1 MIEPIEKFGLPP
13 LIEKGL
19 RERGIEKL
27 TPPQAEA
34 IRRGLLKGRNIL
46 VATPTASGKTL
57 IAEIAMIGAVLRGGM
72 GIYATPLKALANE
85 KFEEF
90 RFWERYG
97 VRVGI
102 STGDYEEP
110 GEELGRYDIIVA
122 TYERLDSIL
131 RNKPSWLRRVGV
143 FVIDEMHNIND
154 GERGP
159 IVELIATRALYLGK
173 QVVGLSAT
181 IGNPEA
187 LARWLGA
194 ELVKCDW
201 RPVRLV
207 EGYFDRVRR
216 EIVFSDGRVEEVESD
231 VVTHSVAKAMNE
243 DYQLLIFRQARKH
256 AEGMAERIAPLVDRF
271 LEPAERRELE
281 KLVAEL
287 RSSTSSRIE
296 FESLKPLIEKGV
308 AFHHA
313 GLSLGARRVVEKGF
327 RSRLIKVVVATP
339 TLAAGINLPARR
351 VLIYTKRF
359 ENGQWVR
366 IPIAEYK
373 QMAGRAGRPGLD
385 PYGEAVIVDADP
397 YTARRYVEG
406 KPENVESRLW
416 SERALRIHILATI
429 VSGYARSYTEIV
441 NFFSRTFGASG
452 AKIILAQRMIL
463 DAIRSLE
470 HMNMISRRDGYLEP
484 SPLGEAVSRLYID
497 PATAH
502 IIAKYLS
509 LEGERDLG
517 ELYYLTL
524 IAMTPDFERVRV
536 TRYRQLEEEAEALA
550 SEGEIPPPPTEVGL
564 DNLIEWSSWVR
575 AYKIARILYAWI
587 SEVEEDS
594 IVETYGIGVGDLAS
608 IVDTATW
615 LTHAAARVCSV
626 AGLEKHARKLEVLA
640 KRVEHGVKEDA
651 VELVEVKG
659 VGRARARVLINA
671 GIRSV
676 EQLARASIASI
687 ARLPLFGEKI
697 ARQVIE
703 SAKQLL
709 ERKKA
714 ARS

>member
-1 MIEPIEKFGLPP
+1 MIEPIDRFELPP
-13 LIEKGL
+13 VILRGL
-19 RERGIEKL
+19 RERGIERF

-57 IAEIAMIGAVLRGGM
+57 IAEIAMVNAVLRGCI

-90 RFWERYG
+90 RFWEKYG

-131 RNKPSWLRRVGV
+131 RNKPSWLKRVGTV
-143 FVIDEMHNIND
+143 VIDEMHNIND
-154 GERGP
+154 GDRGP

-187 LARWLGA
+187 LAKWLGA
-194 ELVKCDW
+194 ELVRCEW

-207 EGYFDRVRR
+207 EGYFDRFRR
-216 EIVFSDGRVEEVESD
+216 EIVFSDGRVEEVEAD
-231 VVTHSVAKAMNE
+231 VVTHSVSKAMNE
-243 DYQLLIFRQARKH
+243 DYQLLIFRQSRKH
-256 AEGMAERIAPLVDRF
+256 AEGMAEKVAPIVERF
-271 LEPAERRELE
+271 LEPGEKRELE

-287 RSSTSSRIE
+287 RASTSSRIE
-296 FESLKPLIEKGV
+296 FESLKPLIERGV

-313 GLSLGARRVVEKGF
+313 GLSLGARKVVERGF
-327 RSRLIKVVVATP
+327 RQRLIKVIAATP

-366 IPIAEYK
+366 IPVAEYK

-397 YTARRYVEG
+397 RTARAYVEG
-406 KPENVESRLW
+406 QPESVESRLW
-416 SERALRIHILATI
+416 SERALRIHVLATV
-429 VSGYARSYTEIV
+429 VSGYARTYTEILS
-441 NFFSRTFGASG
+441 FFSKTFGASG
-452 AKIILAQRMIL
+452 ARIFLAQKLIL
-463 DAIRSLE
+463 ETLSSLE
-470 HMNMISRRDGYLEP
+470 RMRMVLRSGGSLEP
-484 SPLGEAVSRLYID
+484 TPLGEAVSRLYID
-497 PATAH
+497 PLTAH
-502 IIAKYLS
+502 VVLKYLEF
-509 LEGERDLG
+509 EGSRELS

-536 TRYRQLEEEAEALA
+536 VRYRQLEEEAEALA
-550 SEGEIPPPPTEVGL
+550 SEGEIPPPPPEVGL
-564 DNLIEWSSWVR
+564 GDAVGWSSWLR
-575 AYKIARILYAWI
+575 AYKIARILHAWI

-594 IVETYGIGVGDLAS
+594 IVESFGIGVGDLAS

-615 LTHAAARVCSV
+615 LTHAAARVCRV
-626 AGLEKHARKLEVLA
+626 AGLDDHSSRLERLA
-640 KRVEHGVKEDA
+640 KRVEYGVREDA
-651 VELVEVKG
+651 IELVAIRG
-659 VGRARARVLINA
+659 IGRARARVLINA

-676 EQLARASIASI
+676 EQLASESVARI

-703 SAKQLL
+703 
-709 ERKKA
+709 A
-714 ARS
+714 ARELLRSRRGR